1 MPLKDD
7 FMTYRESTFFSV
19 SYAFLLNLQAFLF
32 VVVVEK
38 RPSNRL
44 KWCKEGVKQTVTK
57 LSLWVFSSC
66 FPPKRCNLSKLC
78 HHL

>member
-7 FMTYRESTFFSV
+7 FMKYRESTIFSV
-19 SYAFLLNLQAFLF
+19 SYAFLLNLQAFVV

-44 KWCKEGVKQTVTK
+44 MWCKEGVKQTVTK
-57 LSLWVFSSC
+57 LSLWSFLPVFLR
-66 FPPKRCNLSKLC
+66 KGAI
-78 HHL
+78 